1 MGTRVVISPEPKHS
15 EFPKFDS
22 SGDPLP

>member
-1 MGTRVVISPEPKHS
+1 VVISPEPKRS